1 MKIIGITGGVGSGK
15 SEVLRYLEEKYGAVV
30 CVADLVAKNL
40 QKKGTICY
48 NKIVEHF
55 GEDILDENGRID
67 RPHLAR
73 IVFKDDEVLH
83 VLNAIVH
90 PAVKEN
96 IRRKIRQEIKQ
107 GTELFVLEAALLL
120 EEHYDEICDEVW
132 YIYANEEVRKKRLK
146 LSRGYSEEKI
156 EDMFRAQKSRDEFL
170 EHSDRAVDNSRSF
183 DDTREQLDDMLKD
196 FGIKKSQV

>member
-15 SEVLRYLEEKYGAVV
+15 SEVLRYLDEQYNAVV
-30 CVADLVAKNL
+30 CQADLVAKNL

-55 GEDILDENGRID
+55 GEDILDQNKRID
-67 RPHLAR
+67 RPHLAQ
-73 IVFKDDEVLH
+73 IVFKDQDELQA
-83 VLNAIVH
+83 LNAIVH

-96 IRRKIRQEIKQ
+96 ILRKIRQESRK
-107 GTELFVLEAALLL
+107 GSRLFVLEAALLL

-146 LSRGYSEEKI
+146 LSRGYSDEKI
-156 EDMFRAQKSRDEFL
+156 ADMFRVQKSRDEFL
-170 EHSDRAVDNSRSF
+170 EKSDRAIDNSGNF
-183 DDTREQLDDMLKD
+183 DDTREQLDDMIKEL
-196 FGIKKSQV
+196 GI

>member
-1 MKIIGITGGVGSGK
+1 M
-15 SEVLRYLEEKYGAVV
+15 
-30 CVADLVAKNL
+30 
-40 QKKGTICY
+40 
-48 NKIVEHF
+48 
-55 GEDILDENGRID
+55 
-67 RPHLAR
+67 
-73 IVFKDDEVLH
+73 
-83 VLNAIVH
+83 LNAIVH
-90 PAVKEN
+90 PAVK
-96 IRRKIRQEIKQ
+96 ISAGKIRPGDKTRNRAFCT
-107 GTELFVLEAALLL
+107 GAALLL

>member
-15 SEVLRYLEEKYGAVV
+15 SEVLRYLDEQYSAVV
-30 CVADLVAKNL
+30 CEADLVAKNL

-48 NKIVEHF
+48 NKMVEHF
-55 GEDILDENGRID
+55 GEEILDENGRID
-67 RPHLAR
+67 RPHLAQ
-73 IVFKDDEVLH
+73 IVFKDAEELRT
-83 VLNAIVH
+83 LNAIVH

-96 IRRKIRQEIKQ
+96 ILRKIRQESKK

-183 DDTREQLDDMLKD
+183 DDTREQLDEMLKSL
-196 FGIKKSQV
+196 GIRKN

>member
-30 CVADLVAKNL
+30 CEADLVAKNL

-55 GEDILDENGRID
+55 GEGILDENGRID
-67 RPHLAR
+67 RPHLAQ
-73 IVFKDDEVLH
+73 IVFKDDKELH
-83 VLNAIVH
+83 VLNTIVH
-90 PAVKEN
+90 PAV
-96 IRRKIRQEIKQ
+96 
-107 GTELFVLEAALLL
+107 EAALLL

>member
-30 CVADLVAKNL
+30 CEADLVAKNL

-73 IVFKDDEVLH
+73 IVFKDDEELH

-107 GTELFVLEAALLL
+107 GTELFVLRRHFSWKNTMTRSVMKCGISMPMKKYVRNDLNYPE
-120 EEHYDEICDEVW
+120 DIVKRRSRICSVH
-132 YIYANEEVRKKRLK
+132 RKAGMNFW
-146 LSRGYSEEKI
+146 ST
-156 EDMFRAQKSRDEFL
+156 ATVQ
-170 EHSDRAVDNSRSF
+170 
-183 DDTREQLDDMLKD
+183 
-196 FGIKKSQV
+196 

>member
-15 SEVLRYLEEKYGAVV
+15 SEVLRYLEEQYSAVV
-30 CVADLVAKNL
+30 CEADLVAKSL

-55 GEDILDENGRID
+55 GEEILDANGKINRS
-67 RPHLAR
+67 HLAQ
-73 IVFKDDEVLH
+73 IVFKDTKELQ
-83 VLNAIVH
+83 VLNGIVH
-90 PAVKEN
+90 PAVKTN
-96 IRRKIRQEIKQ
+96 ILGKIRRETKK

-146 LSRGYSEEKI
+146 LSRGYSEEKS
-156 EDMFRAQKSRDEFL
+156 EDIFRAQKSRDEFL
-170 EHSDRAVDNSRSF
+170 EHCDRAVDNSRNF
-183 DDTREQLDDMLKD
+183 DDTREQIDDMLKSL
-196 FGIKKSQV
+196 GIRKNQI

>member
-1 MKIIGITGGVGSGK
+1 M
-15 SEVLRYLEEKYGAVV
+15 
-30 CVADLVAKNL
+30 
-40 QKKGTICY
+40 
-48 NKIVEHF
+48 
-55 GEDILDENGRID
+55 
-67 RPHLAR
+67 
-73 IVFKDDEVLH
+73 FKDDEELH
-83 VLNAIVH
+83 VLNAIDH

>member
-1 MKIIGITGGVGSGK
+1 M
-15 SEVLRYLEEKYGAVV
+15 
-30 CVADLVAKNL
+30 
-40 QKKGTICY
+40 
-48 NKIVEHF
+48 
-55 GEDILDENGRID
+55 
-67 RPHLAR
+67 
-73 IVFKDDEVLH
+73 FKDDEELH

-146 LSRGYSEEKI
+146 YPEDIVKRRSRICSVHRKAGMNFWST
-156 EDMFRAQKSRDEFL
+156 ATVQ
-170 EHSDRAVDNSRSF
+170 
-183 DDTREQLDDMLKD
+183 
-196 FGIKKSQV
+196 

>member
-1 MKIIGITGGVGSGK
+1 MGRKV
-15 SEVLRYLEEKYGAVV
+15 
-30 CVADLVAKNL
+30 
-40 QKKGTICY
+40 QKKGTDCF
-48 NKIVEHF
+48 NAIVEHF
-55 GEDILDENGRID
+55 GEDILNEKGELD
-67 RPHLAR
+67 RPKLAD
-73 IVFKDDEVLH
+73 IVFSDEKELDA
-83 VLNAIVH
+83 LNNIVH

>member
-1 MKIIGITGGVGSGK
+1 M
-15 SEVLRYLEEKYGAVV
+15 
-30 CVADLVAKNL
+30 
-40 QKKGTICY
+40 
-48 NKIVEHF
+48 
-55 GEDILDENGRID
+55 
-67 RPHLAR
+67 
-73 IVFKDDEVLH
+73 FKDDEELH

-146 LSRGYSEEKI
+146 LSRRI
-156 EDMFRAQKSRDEFL
+156 
-170 EHSDRAVDNSRSF
+170 
-183 DDTREQLDDMLKD
+183 
-196 FGIKKSQV
+196 